1 MSVKKGWLTKEGEIV
16 KSWKKRWFVL
26 GTETLS
32 YYKNTVSADL
42 DQKITLKFQ
51 NNVKYEAK

>member
-26 GTETLS
+26 GTETVS
-32 YYKNTVSADL
+32 YYKNMVSFDRA
-42 DQKITLKFQ
+42 KKKKMVIKFQ
-51 NNVKYEAK
+51 Y